1 MVRGSL
7 VGFGLRF
14 GLRFGLAWA
23 VACAGCRGGSADD
36 APPCGAVATRFLDL
50 ATHDLAQAKIDEPAR
65 RAVVDQLPAM
75 RDALAQACVDGR
87 WRPAVRTCLVQATD
101 HVAFEACE
109 RQLTDEQRRDL
120 DRANRG
126 SSAPAVPAP

>member
-7 VGFGLRF
+7 VGFGLRL
-14 GLRFGLAWA
+14 GLGLAWA

-50 ATHDLAQAKIDEPAR
+50 ANHDLAQAQARVDEPAR

-101 HVAFEACE
+101 HVGFEACE
-109 RQLTDEQRRDL
+109 RQLTDDQRRDL

-126 SSAPAVPAP
+126 SSAPAAPAP